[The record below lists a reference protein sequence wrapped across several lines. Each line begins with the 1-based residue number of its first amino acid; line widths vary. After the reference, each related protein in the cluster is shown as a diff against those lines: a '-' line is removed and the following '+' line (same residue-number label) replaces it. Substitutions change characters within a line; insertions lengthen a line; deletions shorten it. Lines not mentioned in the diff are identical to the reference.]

1 MHGRKNKNL
10 AKSGG
15 TTNSLVLLGGSTCE
29 EMIGLLVLTR
39 FRCMRHLW
47 CVFCSLY
54 GCRQYTPR

>member
-39 FRCMRHLW
+39 FRCMRHL
-47 CVFCSLY
+47 
-54 GCRQYTPR
+54 